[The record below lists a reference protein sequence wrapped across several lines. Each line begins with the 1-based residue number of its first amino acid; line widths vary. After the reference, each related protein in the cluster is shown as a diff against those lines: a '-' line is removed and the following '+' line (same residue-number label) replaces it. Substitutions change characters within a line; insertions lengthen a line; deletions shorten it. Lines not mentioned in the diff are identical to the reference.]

1 MTFGEIFG
9 SAKFIAPG
17 DGCCTAPY
25 ILCDLP
31 YVSDDVKRMEITV
44 TGLGLFEVYVN
55 GVKVSQDIFTPA
67 SSDYHKRDFSGHYG
81 SFREGNYR
89 TYVLKYDLLPYLKSG
104 NNRLAVL
111 LGKGWY
117 CINGNHDEGTRP
129 YGNVKMCC
137 RVDTV
142 FGDGRRDTL
151 FSSDGFKWA
160 KSFICDNDLFYGE
173 SQDLFGFDGSFL
185 YPENDISSLENAVEL
200 EEFDSNF
207 QYQTCPSDRVI
218 RTLKPVLVKDFG
230 EYKVYDN
237 GENITGYVRVKCDKA
252 GEKVKLIHTEELDE
266 NNNLD
271 GTSFHIHLKKQCD
284 TYVSDGKSVLVPHFT
299 YHGFRYFSVTSNAQP
314 IETVVLHTDVKV
326 TSSFSCSDE
335 TLNWLYNTTV
345 RTLLCNMHMCVP
357 LDCPTREKLGYT
369 GDGQLCAETAMHLL
383 DTEQFY
389 LKWLDDV
396 ADSQDKDTGNVPHTA
411 PYMGGG
417 GGIGGWGSAIVEIPY
432 RLWKMYGRLDVVKK
446 YMPNIMRFLA
456 YMESRSSHGFITH
469 EETGWVLGDWGFPYE
484 GNLEIL
490 PQNYVNTY
498 FYVKCLLQASQMCKA
513 LGKYKD
519 EAAYLAK
526 ADYSKEAMIAAYKSP
541 MTDSFC
547 ANLSGANAFAL
558 AVGIGT
564 QKTLDQTVKK
574 YTEYG
579 GFDTGIF
586 ATDLLVRT
594 LFENGEGDLAVS
606 LLTSHKEKAS
616 YGYMRDMGATSLWE
630 YMTGAASHNHPMFCT
645 PVACFFKHLL
655 GVKQTEDSYGYEKVV
670 ISPAITDKLTFCK
683 GSFMTV
689 KGAFSVS
696 YRKND
701 GKISFEITVPENVK
715 ASFVLEGL
723 EKELYSGK
731 NIFEVNNI

>member
-1 MTFGEIFG
+1 MTFSEIFG
-9 SAKFIAPG
+9 SAKFIAPS
-17 DGCCTAPY
+17 DGGCTAPY
-25 ILCDLP
+25 MLCDLP
-31 YVSDDVKRMEITV
+31 YVSDDVKGMTLTI

-55 GVKVSQDIFTPA
+55 GIKVSEDIFTPA

-81 SFREGNYR
+81 SFREGVYR
-89 TYVLKYDLLPYLKSG
+89 TYVLKYDLLPYLKAG

-173 SQDLFGFDGSFL
+173 SQDLLGFDGSFL
-185 YPENDISSLENAVEL
+185 YPENDISSLENTVEL

-230 EYKVYDN
+230 NYKVYDN
-237 GENITGYVRVKCDKA
+237 GENITGYVRLRCDKA
-252 GEKVKLIHTEELDE
+252 GQKVKLIHTEELDE
-266 NNNLD
+266 DKNLD
-271 GTSFHIHLKKQCD
+271 GTSFLIHLKKQCD
-284 TYVSDGKSVLVPHFT
+284 TYIADGKSELVPHFT
-299 YHGFRYFSVTSNAQP
+299 YHGFRYFSVEGEAEP
-314 IETVVLHTDVKV
+314 VETVVLHTNVAV
-326 TSSFSCSDE
+326 TSSFHCSDK
-335 TLNWLYNTTV
+335 TLNWLYNAAV

-369 GDGQLCAETAMHLL
+369 GDGQLCCETAMHLL

-389 LKWLDDV
+389 LKWLCDI
-396 ADSQDKDTGNVPHTA
+396 ADAQDIATGNVPHTV

-432 RLWKMYGRLDVVKK
+432 RMWKMFGRLDIVEK
-446 YMPNIMRFLA
+446 YLPNMMRFVS
-456 YMESRSSHGFITH
+456 YMQSRSSHGFVTC

-484 GNLEIL
+484 DNLEIL

-498 FYVKCLLQASQMCKA
+498 FYVKCLTQLAEICTF
-513 LGKYKD
+513 LGKDKN
-519 EAAYLAK
+519 
-526 ADYSKEAMIAAYKSP
+526 ADYYTALATFSKEAMVAAYKSP
-541 MTDSFC
+541 MTDCFC
-547 ANLSGANAFAL
+547 ANLSGANAFATDL
-558 AVGIGT
+558 GIGT
-564 QKTLDQTVKK
+564 DKTLCETVKK
-574 YTEYG
+574 YDSYG

-586 ATDLLVRT
+586 ATDILIRT
-594 LFENGEGDLAVS
+594 LFEKGKAQLAVK

-616 YGYMRDMGATSLWE
+616 YGYMMDMGATTLWE
-630 YMTGAASHNHPMFCT
+630 YMTGKASHNHPMFSS
-645 PVACFFKHLL
+645 PVSCFFKHLL
-655 GVKQTEDSYGYEKVV
+655 GVKQTADSYGYERVV
-670 ISPAITDKLTFCK
+670 ISPAIVDMLTFCK

-689 KGAFSVS
+689 KGEFSVS
-696 YRKND
+696 YEKTQD
-701 GKISFEITVPENVK
+701 GISFEITVPENVQ
-715 ASFVLEGL
+715 AVFTSGSFT
-723 EKELYSGK
+723 KELKCG
-731 NIFEVNNI
+731 VNVFKL